1 MVYDEVE
8 QIKRGRYDPGGIVL
22 RGDDP
27 RTEARRACGD
37 QLGWSFIGMAET
49 IEGGYEGALG
59 ASSHCCCDD
68 VKYPF
73 MIKSPPEGR

>member
-1 MVYDEVE
+1 MMLWQIWHPRYGVVYDEVE

-27 RTEARRACGD
+27 RTEARRACGA

-49 IEGGYEGALG
+49 IEGGYEGCAWGVEPLLL
-59 ASSHCCCDD
+59 
-68 VKYPF
+68 
-73 MIKSPPEGR
+73 